1 MWIYIQYSKIG
12 INNSQP
18 ILLVR
23 QRPVEQTGSSF
34 PGPGS
39 LRMGCG
45 DRRQSYETLSPFPTG
60 PVSQACLVPSPSHI
74 TGGDMEGRTR
84 VSGILMHPCN
94 PWLSPWGQNVMQI
107 PHGWCVCV
115 SFNSRAVDW
124 HTLGDDVCSHRHC
137 SHEALSFSS
146 FWQSAHCHTQN
157 TGQNPGS
164 WSPLADGSWSSLVSV

>member
-1 MWIYIQYSKIG
+1 MWIYIQYSKNG

-23 QRPVEQTGSSF
+23 QRPVEQTASNF

-39 LRMGCG
+39 LRMDCG
-45 DRRQSYETLSPFPTG
+45 DRRQCYETLSPFPTG

-74 TGGDMEGRTR
+74 TGGDMGGRPR

-107 PHGWCVCV
+107 PRVCQSTAELLTDTPWVMMSAHTGIVPMRHWAFHHIDNQHTATHRTRAKTTARGALWQMDPGAVWCQ
-115 SFNSRAVDW
+115 FNS
-124 HTLGDDVCSHRHC
+124 HG
-137 SHEALSFSS
+137 
-146 FWQSAHCHTQN
+146 
-157 TGQNPGS
+157 
-164 WSPLADGSWSSLVSV
+164 